1 MMNNQLDCVER
12 QIRRL
17 CLLFAMMAMMFSGH
31 VVAAV
36 ELSGEVA
43 SSEKFAGAVDFLSD
57 ESYEKP
63 TSDVQVSDPIEPF
76 NRAMFTVND
85 KFYIWMLEP
94 VSTGYS
100 KIVPGDIRACIGNF
114 FYNLGE
120 PVRSVNCLLQ
130 GRFRD
135 AGKTLGRFFINSI
148 CGVFGLAD
156 PAGDEFEIPP
166 IYASF
171 GETLSVW
178 GVGDGFYLVVPL
190 LGPSTLRDFS
200 GTVVDGVAS
209 ATYTPWNDDTLTT
222 ATAQGAKTV
231 NRTSLHLGEYVEIK
245 SMSFDSYVAFRNG
258 YYQMRSKQYDHST
271 SSK

>member
-1 MMNNQLDCVER
+1 MECMKGHL
-12 QIRRL
+12 RRL
-17 CLLFAMMAMMFSGH
+17 CLLLAVVGMVLSGTSLAE
-31 VVAAV
+31 AA
-36 ELSGEVA
+36 ELGGEVGYGEVA
-43 SSEKFAGAVDFLSD
+43 GSVDFLSD

-63 TSDVQVSDPIEPF
+63 MGDVQVADPIEPF

-85 KFYIWMLEP
+85 RLYLWVLEP
-94 VSTGYS
+94 VATGYS
-100 KIVPGDIRACIGNF
+100 KLLPVDIRGCIGNF

-120 PVRSVNCLLQ
+120 PVRSANCLLQ

-135 AGKTLGRFFINSI
+135 AGLTLGRFLINSI
-148 CGVFGLAD
+148 FGVFGLAD
-156 PAGDEFEIPP
+156 PAGDEFRIAP

-190 LGPSTLRDFS
+190 IGPSTVRDFS
-200 GTVVDGVAS
+200 GVVVDGIAS
-209 ATYTPWNDDTLTT
+209 ASYSPWNDDTLTT
-222 ATAQGAKTV
+222 ATAQGTRTI

-258 YYQMRSKQYDHST
+258 YYQMRSKQYDHSNH
-271 SSK
+271 SK